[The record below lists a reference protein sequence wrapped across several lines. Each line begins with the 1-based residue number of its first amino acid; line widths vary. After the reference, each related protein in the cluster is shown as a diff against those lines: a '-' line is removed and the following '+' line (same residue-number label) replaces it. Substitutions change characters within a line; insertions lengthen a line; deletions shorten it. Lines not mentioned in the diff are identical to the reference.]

1 MHKNIK
7 ILFFAGSLRK
17 DSYNKKLAKIA
28 FDLAKNNVDA
38 TFIDLKDYPMPMYD
52 GDFEAENG
60 LPENALKLKE
70 MFIQTHGI
78 FIAAPEYN
86 SSITPLLK
94 NTLDWI
100 SRPSSKDEKPLIA
113 FDEKV
118 FALCAASPGSLGGLR
133 GLVPLRLMLSNIK
146 SLVIP
151 NQLTISK
158 ANEAFDENGNLKDK
172 DKLLQLQN
180 VLDQL
185 IEFSSKV

>member
-1 MHKNIK
+1 MHKNTK
-7 ILFFAGSLRK
+7 ILFFAGSARK
-17 DSYNKKLAKIA
+17 DSYNKKLAK
-28 FDLAKNNVDA
+28 LAYELLKDTIEA
-38 TFIDLKDYPMPMYD
+38 KFIDLKDYPMPLYD
-52 GDFEAENG
+52 GDLEAEKG
-60 LPENALKLKE
+60 LPENALKIKE
-70 MFIQTHGI
+70 LFINTNGI

-118 FALCAASPGSLGGLR
+118 IALSAASPGSLGGLR

-146 SLVIP
+146 SHVIP
-151 NQLTISK
+151 NQVTIAK

-172 DKLLQLQN
+172 DKVLQLQY

-185 IEFSSKV
+185 VEFCAKC